1 MIRGSGYIRS
11 RLQRLKENLKNNI
24 SRFRRPPKLHDK
36 IFTIIARAEKAWLL
50 YEFPYNLNPSD
61 MPNDAQTSKSD
72 SPLHPVINEDQF
84 QAYSKKNLM
93 GH

>member
-1 MIRGSGYIRS
+1 
-11 RLQRLKENLKNNI
+11 
-24 SRFRRPPKLHDK
+24 
-36 IFTIIARAEKAWLL
+36 
-50 YEFPYNLNPSD
+50 